1 MSSGIVLVVAGNT
14 QCNTTLGSHLPLESK
29 VKSFGL
35 MPEGWPK
42 RDKYLF
48 IILLVAAKRAITK
61 NGSHRKPNSEHVD
74 GHHSRHLQDGE
85 NDSRRQ
91 L

>member
-1 MSSGIVLVVAGNT
+1 
-14 QCNTTLGSHLPLESK
+14 
-29 VKSFGL
+29 

-85 NDSRRQ
+85 NDSRHQ